1 MDRLCPR
8 CHQRYPATTER
19 CPLHDLPLRADPFI
33 GARISRYTLTGF
45 IGQGAMGVVYRAE
58 PAAAIK
64 ILNARRAAMQPDLVR
79 RFEVEAEATT
89 RLQSPHIAR
98 TFESGTTD
106 DGHLYI
112 AMELLRGAPLDEI
125 LKRMDRVA
133 ADGAA
138 TIAYQAAH
146 ALAEAHDKAIVHR
159 DLKPANLFA
168 EPTPGG
174 GGTHIRVLDFGVAR
188 INTESVARSRT
199 GSVVGTPAYMSPE
212 QLRGEVDIDG
222 RSDVYSLG
230 VVLYRMLAG
239 FNPFRGE
246 GGVLDTLRRHVEIIP
261 APLPPDVPPA
271 LAELTFDMLAKHRD
285 ARPPSMHAVRARLE
299 GTGLVAR
306 ASDEATL
313 ELATI
318 PNLDDAAVDAKA
330 RENETT
336 IGAGELRPAATG
348 AKARRRWLVPITA
361 AVVVAGGAMAWLAQR
376 DEEEPPDRFVIASR
390 LLDASAPAPTP
401 PASSASA
408 AESPPRAEAPRADEA
423 PRPSGRRLGRRAL
436 RRSRPPGRGRGAG
449 CAGRG
454 RARRQ
459 PRPRSRRSPRRP
471 SRRRPRTVARG
482 PAGAAPA
489 SAGRPIERA
498 GGLQRLHRGWP
509 RGHGPRRPRR
519 RDRALRESQGGEAR
533 VEGALPAALCGV
545 QGAGDV
551 RARAPQLRA
560 VAEPGREPGL
570 PKGDP
575 AHDRPAQRPPRPV
588 ARALAER
595 PP

>member
-1 MDRLCPR
+1 M
-8 CHQRYPATTER
+8 
-19 CPLHDLPLRADPFI
+19 
-33 GARISRYTLTGF
+33 SRYTLTGF

-246 GGVLDTLRRHVEIIP
+246 GGVLDTAPPRRDHPRPLRP
-261 APLPPDVPPA
+261 TPPA

-330 RENETT
+330 RETETT
-336 IGAGELRPAATG
+336 IGAGELRPAAMS
-348 AKARRRWLVPITA
+348 RRRPRWWVPVA
-361 AVVVAGGAMAWLAQR
+361 AAVVAGGRSWLAQR
-376 DEEEPPDRFVIASR
+376 DEEEPPDRFVIAAGSSTRARPRRRRLRASAASR
-390 LLDASAPAPTP
+390 PRRSAARTRRRPGDASADA
-401 PASSASA
+401 
-408 AESPPRAEAPRADEA
+408 R
-423 PRPSGRRLGRRAL
+423 
-436 RRSRPPGRGRGAG
+436 RRSRPPRRGRGAG
-449 CAGRG
+449 A
-454 RARRQ
+454 A
-459 PRPRSRRSPRRP
+459 PVRRP
-471 SRRRPRTVARG
+471 PRTVARG
-482 PAGAAPA
+482 RRRSAAA
-489 SAGRPIERA
+489 QAARSSAR
-498 GGLQRLHRGWP
+498 GLQRLI
-509 RGHGPRRPRR
+509 RRPAMAAAT
-519 RDRALRESQGGEAR
+519 RAATVLSKSRGTR

>member
-125 LKRMDRVA
+125 LKRMNRVA

-401 PASSASA
+401 PASSAA
-408 AESPPRAEAPRADEA
+408 AEA
-423 PRPSGRRLGRRAL
+423 RRAPK
-436 RRSRPPGRGRGAG
+436 R
-449 CAGRG
+449 
-454 RARRQ
+454 RAR
-459 PRPRSRRSPRRP
+459 RRSPRRAGDASADARSVDRARP
-471 SRRRPRTVARG
+471 AAAPPAGCAADGRAAPGRGRAPAPRRRRPRRRNHPEPSPAARRRR
-482 PAGAAPA
+482 
-489 SAGRPIERA
+489 SAGQRSRPIERA